1 MVAIGGRLVWV
12 TWTISLQ
19 YFPDCLLPP
28 KWGLQKAVFETICG
42 AVAPRATNLWIV
54 ELGAAEGSQR
64 AGVLSS
70 MVLHYCALQ
79 SWKHRADESGFSESW
94 WFKRSNKKEVR
105 DGAQCGGQECGGVAT
120 P

>member
-1 MVAIGGRLVWV
+1 MVWV

-19 YFPDCLLPP
+19 YFPDRLLPP

-42 AVAPRATNLWIV
+42 AVVPRATNLWIV

-70 MVLHYCALQ
+70 MALHYCALQ
-79 SWKHRADESGFSESW
+79 SWKHRADESGGSVSPDASRDQIRRRSGMELYVGDRSEEW
-94 WFKRSNKKEVR
+94 PPPEAKH
-105 DGAQCGGQECGGVAT
+105 D
-120 P
+120 